1 MAAVASR
8 DGDRVGR
15 GTGEA
20 EASEQRQQ
28 ENGGIPQEGTK
39 EHMSVVEVRLVG
51 ALKRAVTYI
60 HVVTCDSL
68 SVTSTS

>member
-1 MAAVASR
+1 MAAVASG

-15 GTGEA
+15 GTG

-39 EHMSVVEVRLVG
+39 EHMSIVEVRLVG
-51 ALKRAVTYI
+51 ALKRAVT
-60 HVVTCDSL
+60 
-68 SVTSTS
+68 